1 MDAHLQI
8 IDKNEKLYKRMI
20 KILSIKLKI
29 TTERFRCSPFLTLI
43 FIMKYLTCH
52 RFFGG
57 LKNTWMIQFKRK
69 KIVNLDANFSSFK
82 FQSSFY
88 TLFIIYWIIH
98 FECLSFVDGNIS
110 DDFCFSLTTFSMI
123 TVDTL

>member
-1 MDAHLQI
+1 
-8 IDKNEKLYKRMI
+8 
-20 KILSIKLKI
+20 
-29 TTERFRCSPFLTLI
+29 
-43 FIMKYLTCH
+43 
-52 RFFGG
+52 
-57 LKNTWMIQFKRK
+57 MIQFKRK

-88 TLFIIYWIIH
+88 TLFIIYWITHI
-98 FECLSFVDGNIS
+98 ECLSFVDGNIS

>member
-1 MDAHLQI
+1 M
-8 IDKNEKLYKRMI
+8 
-20 KILSIKLKI
+20 S
-29 TTERFRCSPFLTLI
+29 S
-43 FIMKYLTCH
+43 
-52 RFFGG
+52 FFGG

-88 TLFIIYWIIH
+88 TLFIIYWIINI
-98 FECLSFVDGNIS
+98 ECLSLVDGNIS